1 MYRSLDNYITNI
13 IVWRQ
18 IIQVILISKGVDIPD
33 HERQAQRPD
42 HETQAQIDP
51 TMKKKTPQSHA
62 KKK

>member
-1 MYRSLDNYITNI
+1 LE
-13 IVWRQ
+13 RQ

-51 TMKKKTPQSHA
+51 TMKKKHHKAMP
-62 KKK
+62 KKNNIH